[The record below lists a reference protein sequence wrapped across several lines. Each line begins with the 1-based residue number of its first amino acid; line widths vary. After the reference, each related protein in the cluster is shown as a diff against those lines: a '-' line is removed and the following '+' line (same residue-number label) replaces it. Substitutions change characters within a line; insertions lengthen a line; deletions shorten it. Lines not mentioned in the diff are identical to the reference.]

1 MREGSD
7 DSHPFSLKAARDLVQ
22 SIPPP
27 LHNELQFEIDM
38 FQSRLELL
46 ALRSRSPGS
55 FPEVDRQRICEN
67 VYEFLRDDLIY
78 FLQKSLARGGTLSDK
93 MAERGQ
99 LRRALLNALREFR
112 ADTIFSVRDDHSR
125 LSIPEKWYQ
134 HLSQTVLLNEE
145 KIIHYLDIYRHQ
157 IYSLLNN
164 VSLDHS
170 DFRSIIRRMARDP
183 GGEGHERMTFEEMYR
198 AEMIL
203 RDEIQFTLLREYSR
217 GRRLDYL
224 IGKEYIVKITDEF
237 IHILHQEFES
247 QLQHSLSEQKRIVAN
262 LAAEKTNLDSEL
274 KAASHQQSRLLQ
286 SKLPADDARIRFHVW
301 YQPLMAL
308 GGDFYRIFPIDEH
321 RYGLFLLDI
330 AGHGLGA
337 AMYMNTVANAFED
350 MRKYLGRAGRFMRHF
365 NAALYGRL
373 GDNFLTAFYGIIN
386 LRKKRI
392 EYASAG
398 HTRSLLFSLA
408 IGKARVRFLK
418 PNGKVLGIFKKVEYP
433 DTEVPL
439 REDSRLIAFT
449 DGISETFNARSEL
462 FSEKRLVETCRR
474 GRSMSQEDLAR
485 QVEKDLLSFSGAL
498 RPEDDRTMLQADIF
512 LRNSR

>member
-1 MREGSD
+1 MPDGSET
-7 DSHPFSLKAARDLVQ
+7 SSLFSLKAAEELVG
-22 SIPPP
+22 SIPEPF
-27 LHNELQFEIDM
+27 HEELQFELNM

-46 ALRSRSPGS
+46 SMRSRAPGQILD
-55 FPEVDRQRICEN
+55 VDRQRVCEN

-93 MAERGQ
+93 MAERGH

-112 ADTIFSVRDDHSR
+112 ADTSLPAREEHSH

-134 HLSQTVLLNEE
+134 HLSQSVLLSEE
-145 KIIHYLDIYRHQ
+145 KIVHYLDIYRHQ

-170 DFRSIIRRMARDP
+170 DFRSIIRRLARDP
-183 GGEGHERMTFEEMYR
+183 GGTGRERMTFEEMYR

-224 IGKEYIVKITDEF
+224 IGKEYLIRITDEF
-237 IHILHQEFES
+237 IHIMHQEFES
-247 QLQHSLSEQKRIVAN
+247 QLQHSLSEHKKIVAD

-274 KAASHQQSRLLQ
+274 RAASHQQSRLIQ
-286 SKLPADDARIRFHVW
+286 SKLPVDDPRIRFHVW
-301 YQPLMAL
+301 YEPIMAL
-308 GGDFYRIFPIDEH
+308 GGDFYRIFPVDEH
-321 RYGLFLLDI
+321 RYGIFLLDI

-365 NAALYGRL
+365 NGALYGRL

-386 LRKKRI
+386 LKKKRI
-392 EYASAG
+392 EYANAG
-398 HTRSLLFSLA
+398 HTRSLLFSLS
-408 IGKARVRFLK
+408 IGKSRVRFLK

-433 DTEVPL
+433 DVEVPL
-439 REDSRLIAFT
+439 SDDSRLIAFT
-449 DGISETFNARSEL
+449 DGISETFNEVGEL
-462 FSEKRLVETCRR
+462 FSERRLVECCRQ
-474 GRSMSQEDLAR
+474 GRSLTQEALAL
-485 QVEKDLLSFSGAL
+485 QVEKDLKNFSGSL
-498 RPEDDRTMLQADIF
+498 RQEDDRTMLQADIF
-512 LRNSR
+512 LRSSR